1 MPNELGELKRLL
13 DHQKQEIELMRAQS
27 NATKSTSTATENEAK
42 DLLRKVRATQQQ
54 LAEFSDKANLAKS
67 YLQTSLSDEV
77 FDMVR
82 EDKTPAEM
90 WQTLIDNYEKKEWS
104 NTIYYDM
111 LKQITKTRAI
121 IRDLNDMGKNISE
134 SEAVK
139 KPTGRST
146 TALLAMS
153 PGCGTTS

>member
-1 MPNELGELKRLL
+1 MCGVYRLRHIWGIISGTETL
-13 DHQKQEIELMRAQS
+13 DDS
-27 NATKSTSTATENEAK
+27 
-42 DLLRKVRATQQQ
+42 ATQQQ

-104 NTIYYDM
+104 NTIYVLRRLCELKYDTKYDM
-111 LKQITKTRAI
+111 LKHITKTRAI
-121 IRDLNDMGKNISE
+121 IRDLNDM
-134 SEAVK
+134 
-139 KPTGRST
+139 
-146 TALLAMS
+146 
-153 PGCGTTS
+153 

>member
-1 MPNELGELKRLL
+1 MSTPPASPTQSELERAGAIEIMPNELGELKRLL

-104 NTIYYDM
+104 NTIYVLRRLCELKYDPSM
-111 LKQITKTRAI
+111 TCLSKSPR
-121 IRDLNDMGKNISE
+121 
-134 SEAVK
+134 
-139 KPTGRST
+139 
-146 TALLAMS
+146 LAQLS
-153 PGCGTTS
+153 AT